1 MHPKSQNK
9 ENNLKIKKFGQVPGL
24 TIFLNNTFWAHFITS
39 VNLRMEISK
48 TLDFFN
54 TLMTYLKD
62 KNVIFHVRNFSNFL
76 DIKTDFR
83 KKTAQNKLNTF
94 LKYSYS

>member
-1 MHPKSQNK
+1 MHLESQNK
-9 ENNLKIKKFGQVPGL
+9 ENNLKSKKIWSSPSFDY
-24 TIFLNNTFWAHFITS
+24 FLNNTFWAHFITS

-76 DIKTDFR
+76 DIKTNFR
-83 KKTAQNKLNTF
+83 KKKCS
-94 LKYSYS
+94 K